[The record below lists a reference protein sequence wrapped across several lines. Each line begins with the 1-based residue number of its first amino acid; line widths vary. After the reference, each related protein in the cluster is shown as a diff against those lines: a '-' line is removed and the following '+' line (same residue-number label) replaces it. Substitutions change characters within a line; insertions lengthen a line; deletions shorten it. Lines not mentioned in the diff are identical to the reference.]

1 MLTKNLSL
9 DNDEFYVKYDEGS
22 LTVELKKEPLTK
34 KLIPAVTKKR
44 RSKNRTKLRLQIRF
58 LNIPVE
64 DNQL

>member
-9 DNDEFYVKYDEGS
+9 DNNEFYVKYDEGS
-22 LTVELKKEPLTK
+22 LTVELKKEPLTE

>member
-1 MLTKNLSL
+1 MLTKSLSL